1 MKDRTQQMMDIGADS
16 EAQHSAGSPFA
27 GVAAS
32 HEVIA
37 RRAYDIYMKTGRIQ
51 GHCEQNW
58 LQAEKETG
66 ASQMR
71 SMEPAGAKSSSAA
84 PAKSSMPSAFKN
96 ILGVKRS
103 TDVM

>member
-37 RRAYDIYMKTGRIQ
+37 RRAYDIYMKTGRIE
-51 GHCEQNW
+51 GHCEENW
-58 LQAEKETG
+58 LKAEKETG
-66 ASQMR
+66 AGQMR
-71 SMEPAGAKSSSAA
+71 SMEPAGAKPTAPA
-84 PAKSSMPSAFKN
+84 PAKSSSTPVFKN
-96 ILGVKRS
+96 ILGVKKP